1 MNTALQ
7 LVHEVE
13 AAGGTIAVAGD
24 KLKLAAPA
32 PLPENLMSELRLH
45 KADVLKLLSDA
56 WTVDDWKHFYGE
68 RAAVLE
74 YDHEL
79 PKPEAEARAWEW
91 CIVEWLNQNPAPS
104 EQDRCAWCGKPE
116 DVGTIVP
123 FGVEAT
129 WLHHAC
135 WEPRHQERRKEAASA
150 MAEMGIGGKPVKN

>member
-1 MNTALQ
+1 MALNSGRK
-7 LVHEVE
+7 LVQS
-13 AAGGTIAVAGD
+13 AGIKIEQAG
-24 KLKLAAPA
+24 PQ
-32 PLPENLMSELRLH
+32 
-45 KADVLKLLSDA
+45 
-56 WTVDDWKHFYGE
+56 DWQQFFEE

-116 DVGTIVP
+116 DVGTIIP

-135 WEPRHQERRKEAASA
+135 WVPWHQERRKEATLA
-150 MAEMGIGGKPVKN
+150 MAGVPIDRVHLKSHN